1 MGYLHTFQL
10 GKVFLCLMKEVQVIT
25 QPPVYYPR
33 PEDLILLQ
41 TESKGR
47 EQLISDVTKAGFNV
61 ETEYRRRSLL
71 IDKFGSHKGNYLWIT
86 GVTDEVVE
94 HAFEYSR
101 KDPVRQ
107 APSYELLNGRLYSPR
122 FDEYASIFTSP
133 LEREGSVHE
142 GLLTVEDK
150 LKESPY
156 GSYVVWSS
164 PKGWI
169 GAGDNKYDYS
179 WTHIFWKEKQD
190 TVDKAR
196 YVSVRSDFSLQEHA
210 QLLNCFL
217 EDDKQLSSSSFEF
230 ESKEGI
236 KTILKT
242 PVVANVSSLEE
253 FATVFALLKGFS
265 GALMYKDRETGVSY
279 TVSQTGE
286 ILRDISKATETERDV
301 MQPLINQY
309 EQRLAHANTKEQKEA
324 IMAEY
329 VLAANSFWRRYTKT
343 SSVEHIMQAVRKD
356 MTSGFARGSMLTS
369 LQLIGGCGT
378 NSLRQ
383 NTTMFT
389 NQVFEEKN
397 PNNTIEEPFSCPSC
411 HFATYEK
418 VGDKCPRCG
427 LTRKD
432 HAKSEREKGNPVCD

>member
-1 MGYLHTFQL
+1 MGYLHTFRL
-10 GKVFLCLMKEVQVIT
+10 GKVFLCLMREVQVN
-25 QPPVYYPR
+25 QPLIYYPR

-41 TESKGR
+41 TEVEGR

-61 ETEYRRRSLL
+61 ETEYRRRALL
-71 IDKFGSHKGNYLWIT
+71 IDKFGPHKGNHLWII

-107 APSYELLNGRLYSPR
+107 APPYELLNGRLYSPR

-179 WTHIFWKEKQD
+179 WTHIFCKEKQD
-190 TVDKAR
+190 TVDKVR
-196 YVSVRSDFSLQEHA
+196 YVSVRSDFSLGEHA

-236 KTILKT
+236 KIILKT

-253 FATVFALLKGFS
+253 FATVFALLKGSS
-265 GALMYKDRETGVSY
+265 GALMYQDRETGVSY
-279 TVSQTGE
+279 TISQIGE
-286 ILRDISKATETERDV
+286 ILKNVAHTTETERDV
-301 MQPLINQY
+301 MRPLIREY
-309 EQRLAHANTKEQKEA
+309 EKRLQNAATKGAAQEV
-324 IMAEY
+324 MAEY
-329 VLAANSFWRRYTKT
+329 VLAANSFWRRFTKE
-343 SSVEHIMQAVRKD
+343 SSIESIMQAVNED
-356 MTSGFARGSMLTS
+356 MTSGYARVTMLMD
-369 LQLIGGCGT
+369 LQRIGGCGA
-378 NSLRQ
+378 NLQRQ
-383 NTTMFT
+383 NTITFT
-389 NQVFEEKN
+389 TEQ
-397 PNNTIEEPFSCPSC
+397 EPFSCPSC

-418 VGDKCPRCG
+418 VGNTCPRCG
-427 LTRKD
+427 LTRED